1 MSEQETEL
9 SEEDTELSEDEI
21 QQIKEAI
28 QQTKEFNLQR
38 FREID
43 DAQAEELHRRRLSE
57 NDKKRDTYLLVTT
70 DLWGDVHLRF
80 ELLRLESTI
89 RSVPTDFRH
98 LPKRLGPGYV
108 AGIGPQQRITAR
120 HRDQLLDN
128 RFIPI

>member
-21 QQIKEAI
+21 KQIKEAI

-57 NDKKRDTYLLVTT
+57 ND
-70 DLWGDVHLRF
+70 
-80 ELLRLESTI
+80 
-89 RSVPTDFRH
+89 
-98 LPKRLGPGYV
+98 
-108 AGIGPQQRITAR
+108 
-120 HRDQLLDN
+120 
-128 RFIPI
+128 